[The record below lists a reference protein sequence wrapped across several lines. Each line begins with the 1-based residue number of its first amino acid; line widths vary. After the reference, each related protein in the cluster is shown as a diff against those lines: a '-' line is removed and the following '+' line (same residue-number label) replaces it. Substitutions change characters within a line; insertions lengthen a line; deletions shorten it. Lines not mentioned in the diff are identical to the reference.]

1 MGELERMARLIC
13 FDKPWAARKQVF
25 AVRELKLLQIR
36 VIASILQEF
45 KMYIAHERRAGDNTR
60 GFTNTCRSKSMHLSQ
75 EVARKADVG
84 REQARR
90 THTIPSLSPFV
101 ENRGLW
107 TAAKCLLD
115 FGKESLLDGKE
126 TKSIWKVRQEQ
137 QVEYEQPL
145 QPTPQATSQTSAPP
159 LPPSHPANVLEAQ
172 APAMQPPCAEEED

>member
-1 MGELERMARLIC
+1 M
-13 FDKPWAARKQVF
+13 
-25 AVRELKLLQIR
+25 
-36 VIASILQEF
+36 
-45 KMYIAHERRAGDNTR
+45 
-60 GFTNTCRSKSMHLSQ
+60 
-75 EVARKADVG
+75 G

-90 THTIPSLSPFV
+90 THTIPSLTPFV

-115 FGKESLLDGKE
+115 FGKVSLLDGRE
-126 TKSIWKVRQEQ
+126 TKNTWKVQLEQ

-172 APAMQPPCAEEED
+172 FPAMQPPCAEEED